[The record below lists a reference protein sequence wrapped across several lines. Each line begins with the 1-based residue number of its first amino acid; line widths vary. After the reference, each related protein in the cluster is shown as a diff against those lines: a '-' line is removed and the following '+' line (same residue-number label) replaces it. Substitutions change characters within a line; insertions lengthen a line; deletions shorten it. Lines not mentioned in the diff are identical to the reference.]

1 MEDDHKKTLEKY
13 KNRLSRKREIYQLK
27 YKNDPEFQ
35 QRNRERARAHYE
47 KNKQK
52 ERSLKLYRYYIRHKS
67 VEEFIDYHPDKFL
80 LISNKF
86 TLDEIDELI

>member
-1 MEDDHKKTLEKY
+1 MEEDHTQTLEKY

-27 YKNDPEFQ
+27 YKNDPQFQ
-35 QRNRERARAHYE
+35 EKNRQRARDHYQ

-52 ERSLKLYRYYIRHKS
+52 ESCLKLYRYYVKHKS

-80 LISNKF
+80 LISSKF
-86 TLDEIDELI
+86 TLEEIDNLI